1 MRFLP
6 ASVATDLLFTSHAA
20 RHDQLSK
27 SAGKS
32 GFKMCRYHGR
42 TAHAGEVLIAKL
54 TGARSRLKAV
64 ERSTR
69 RVHRK
74 SGRTHFDRSMGF
86 PDGLRT
92 GKTALLSRD
101 ARRPSTI
108 LSPPLGFCQHI
119 ARGLPRTHSS
129 RARLARARRRSKRTS
144 RTRGSSFRLSSRS
157 SARSFSRS
165 PHQTRLQRGLRRPS
179 RSSRFFSSAVRA
191 SERIL
196 LIRVTLRPERQAYVR
211 NLR

>member
-32 GFKMCRYHGR
+32 GFKMCRSYGR

-108 LSPPLGFCQHI
+108 LSPPLAQFLSTHFPRT
-119 ARGLPRTHSS
+119 AAHALLPR
-129 RARLARARRRSKRTS
+129 AS
-144 RTRGSSFRLSSRS
+144 RTC
-157 SARSFSRS
+157 
-165 PHQTRLQRGLRRPS
+165 T
-179 RSSRFFSSAVRA
+179 A
-191 SERIL
+191 SVEAHIEDERIL
-196 LIRVTLRPERQAYVR
+196 VQTLKSKQRAIV
-211 NLR
+211 LA

>member
-32 GFKMCRYHGR
+32 GFKMCRSYGR

-69 RVHRK
+69 R
-74 SGRTHFDRSMGF
+74 G
-86 PDGLRT
+86 
-92 GKTALLSRD
+92 ALEIWSDTFRPIYGISRPS
-101 ARRPSTI
+101 ANRQNRVVIERRRPSTI
-108 LSPPLGFCQHI
+108 LSPPLAQFLSTHFPRT
-119 ARGLPRTHSS
+119 AAHALLPR
-129 RARLARARRRSKRTS
+129 AS
-144 RTRGSSFRLSSRS
+144 RTC
-157 SARSFSRS
+157 
-165 PHQTRLQRGLRRPS
+165 T
-179 RSSRFFSSAVRA
+179 A
-191 SERIL
+191 SVEAHIEDERIL
-196 LIRVTLRPERQAYVR
+196 VQTLKSKQRAIV
-211 NLR
+211 LA